1 MSMNL
6 LVVDDDPAAVDLVKA
21 LVEPLEYEVLAL
33 TDRRLAAQCVN
44 EQKFDGV
51 FVDVKMPNLDGF
63 QLTRLV
69 RGTPSNSRVP
79 IVMITAL
86 EDVETMR

>member
-1 MSMNL
+1 MH
-6 LVVDDDPAAVDLVKA
+6 
-21 LVEPLEYEVLAL
+21 E
-33 TDRRLAAQCVN
+33 R
-44 EQKFDGV
+44 KFDGA

-69 RGTPSNSRVP
+69 RGTPSDRRVP

-86 EDVETMR
+86 EDVETMRRVLSAVLRTPDPRGKS